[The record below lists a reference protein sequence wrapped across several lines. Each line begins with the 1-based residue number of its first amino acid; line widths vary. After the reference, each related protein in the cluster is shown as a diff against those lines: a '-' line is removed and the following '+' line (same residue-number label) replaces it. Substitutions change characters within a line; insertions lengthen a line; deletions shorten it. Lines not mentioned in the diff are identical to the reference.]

1 MGRDDPGMKLNPDVF
16 GVFSCIRVPFGDVRH
31 PVDHK
36 GYIKCSTNIV
46 TYSVI
51 RSIERGEPVFDE
63 CRVPRVHI
71 PSCHHNGGI
80 V

>member
-1 MGRDDPGMKLNPDVF
+1 MGRDDPGMKKNSSVF
-16 GVFSCIRVPFGDVRH
+16 KAFSSVVMPLGDVRH
-31 PVDHK
+31 PVNHK

-51 RSIERGEPVFDE
+51 RSIERGEPVFDV

>member
-1 MGRDDPGMKLNPDVF
+1 MSRDEQRMKMNPGIFEVF
-16 GVFSCIRVPFGDVRH
+16 YSIVVPFGDVRRS
-31 PVDHK
+31 VDHK
-36 GYIKCSTNIV
+36 GYIKCSTNIMS
-46 TYSVI
+46 YSVI

>member
-1 MGRDDPGMKLNPDVF
+1 MNRGDPGMKLNPGVF
-16 GVFSCIRVPFGDVRH
+16 GAFSSIVVPFGDVRH
-31 PVDHK
+31 PVDRK

-51 RSIERGEPVFDE
+51 RSIERGEPVFDV

>member
-1 MGRDDPGMKLNPDVF
+1 MNRDDPGMKLNPGVF
-16 GVFSCIRVPFGDVRH
+16 GAFCSIVVPFGDVRH

-51 RSIERGEPVFDE
+51 RSIERGEPVFDV

>member
-1 MGRDDPGMKLNPDVF
+1 MKLNPGVF

-51 RSIERGEPVFDE
+51 RSIERGEPVFDV

>member
-1 MGRDDPGMKLNPDVF
+1 MNLDDPGMKRNPGIFRTISSV
-16 GVFSCIRVPFGDVRH
+16 VVPFGDARY

-51 RSIERGEPVFDE
+51 RSIERGEPVFDV

>member
-1 MGRDDPGMKLNPDVF
+1 MDRGDPGMKMNPGIF
-16 GVFSCIRVPFGDVRH
+16 GAHSSIVVPFGDVRH

-63 CRVPRVHI
+63 CRVLAFTFPHVI
-71 PSCHHNGGI
+71 TME

>member
-1 MGRDDPGMKLNPDVF
+1 MNRGDPGMKQNPSAF
-16 GVFSCIRVPFGDVRH
+16 GAFSSIVVPFRDVRS
-31 PVDHK
+31 PVDRK

-51 RSIERGEPVFDE
+51 RSIERGEPVFDV